1 MVSPAATMRGDFN
14 QLSVR
19 NVRAE
24 ICARV
29 LAGASGACVTG
40 DCVILSVLAALQG
53 KRNAT
58 RRLPEQAGF
67 SA

>member
-1 MVSPAATMRGDFN
+1 MRGVFN

-40 DCVILSVLAALQG
+40 DCVILSVLAAFDG

-58 RRLPEQAGF
+58 RRLLEQADF
-67 SA
+67 SAC

>member
-1 MVSPAATMRGDFN
+1 MRGDFN

-24 ICARV
+24 ICARD

-40 DCVILSVLAALQG
+40 DCVILSVLAASLVSVTPRAACQD
-53 KRNAT
+53 KPAFPRDD
-58 RRLPEQAGF
+58 
-67 SA
+67 